1 MGSEKH
7 KKKEHRHTMQFIVH
21 LQRRPLWLLFVA
33 NIISFTGS
41 VLTLLAIPWYVLQ
54 STGSATQMG
63 IVAFVATVPLVIS
76 AFLGSLLVDRLGF
89 KRTSIISD
97 VMSGSCIACIP
108 LLSETIGLAFWQLL
122 VLVFLSGLL
131 KTPGQ
136 TARGSMLPDLA
147 DGAKMRRERANAIMG
162 GINQTSLFIGAPLA
176 TLLIAVIGTQQLL
189 WLDALSYVLSALLIG
204 LFVPPMQTTSSVR
217 AHTTLRH
224 LHGGLR
230 FMFSDSMLLALI
242 GTITIANLLNEG
254 LIAVVAPTTIK
265 QVFHSPLP
273 FGMMYGAFSGA
284 ALVGTLIFGAIG
296 HRLPRRLTLG
306 IGFTLGGV
314 ARFWILFVP
323 LLPLLIGV
331 HILAGLGAAP
341 LNPLIDTLVQ
351 ERTPAHMRARV
362 FGITAAGAW
371 IGLPLGSLLSG
382 FLVTWIGTHNT
393 LLLMGACYLLTAL
406 SLFVNPVLQQM
417 KTQAPL

>member
-1 MGSEKH
+1 
-7 KKKEHRHTMQFIVH
+7 
-21 LQRRPLWLLFVA
+21 
-33 NIISFTGS
+33 
-41 VLTLLAIPWYVLQ
+41 
-54 STGSATQMG
+54 
-63 IVAFVATVPLVIS
+63 
-76 AFLGSLLVDRLGF
+76 
-89 KRTSIISD
+89 
-97 VMSGSCIACIP
+97 
-108 LLSETIGLAFWQLL
+108 
-122 VLVFLSGLL
+122 
-131 KTPGQ
+131 
-136 TARGSMLPDLA
+136 
-147 DGAKMRRERANAIMG
+147 
-162 GINQTSLFIGAPLA
+162 
-176 TLLIAVIGTQQLL
+176 
-189 WLDALSYVLSALLIG
+189 
-204 LFVPPMQTTSSVR
+204 
-217 AHTTLRH
+217 
-224 LHGGLR
+224 
-230 FMFSDSMLLALI
+230 
-242 GTITIANLLNEG
+242 
-254 LIAVVAPTTIK
+254 
-265 QVFHSPLP
+265 
-273 FGMMYGAFSGA
+273 MMYGAFSGA